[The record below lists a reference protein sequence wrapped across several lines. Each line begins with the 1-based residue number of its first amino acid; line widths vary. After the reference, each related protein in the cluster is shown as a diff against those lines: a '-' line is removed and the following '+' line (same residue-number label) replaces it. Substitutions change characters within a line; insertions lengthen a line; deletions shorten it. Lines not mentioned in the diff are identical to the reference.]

1 MIITKLVNV
10 LNSIGI
16 ILQEV
21 KYMIYNEQNQQMEMT
36 PTDEQKQAVITL
48 RKSLRAYIQDE
59 GILEELETQLK
70 EVVKQSM
77 RTGYLNWMEL
87 ARMTQKG
94 EMRKTR

>member
-1 MIITKLVNV
+1 MRF
-10 LNSIGI
+10 
-16 ILQEV
+16 
-21 KYMIYNEQNQQMEMT
+21 NEQKGKMEMT

-77 RTGYLNWMEL
+77 RTGYLNCMEL

>member
-1 MIITKLVNV
+1 MRF
-10 LNSIGI
+10 
-16 ILQEV
+16 
-21 KYMIYNEQNQQMEMT
+21 NEQKGKMEMT

-77 RTGYLNWMEL
+77 RTGYLNCMEL
-87 ARMTQKG
+87 ARMIQKG